1 MTKTATPTVP
11 AAPAAATTTVAG
23 VTREAPIMSAVRLDI
38 PMPERSSNR
47 GSKSAY
53 NFDGLTAVGAS
64 LGITNKT
71 REQVNA
77 IVNRENRKHCTE
89 TVDPTNPAK
98 KIKTY
103 SKRFE
108 AFDVDAATDPDK
120 AKVRIFRVE

>member
-1 MTKTATPTVP
+1 MSKTPTVP
-11 AAPAAATTTVAG
+11 APPAAAATTTVAG
-23 VTREAPIMSAVRLDI
+23 KTREVPVITGVRTDI

-53 NFDGLTAVGAS
+53 NFDGLTAVGMS
-64 LGITNKT
+64 LGVTNKNRT
-71 REQVNA
+71 QINA

-108 AFDVDAATDPDK
+108 AFDVDPATDPDK
-120 AKVRIFRVE
+120 AKVRVFRVE

>member
-11 AAPAAATTTVAG
+11 AVPAAATTTVAG
-23 VTREAPIMSAVRLDI
+23 VTREAPVLTGVRTDI
-38 PMPERSSNR
+38 AIPERSSNR

-64 LGITNKT
+64 LGVTNKT
-71 REQVNA
+71 REQINA

-89 TVDPTNPAK
+89 TPDPTNPAK
-98 KIKTY
+98 MIKTY

-108 AFDVDAATDPDK
+108 SFDVDPATDPDK
-120 AKVRIFRVE
+120 AKVRVFRVE